1 MYSIMKVEE
10 SFMNMAVKKIA
21 LSNFFGWILLAGL
34 IGAYFGFYGKQVLKF
49 GIDLVGGSYI
59 TLEVQESDVVKTE
72 LQDKIESFQA
82 ILDQAKIKLT
92 GKPVFDKNALRF
104 NFESKKIAQEAEIL
118 FRHDYR
124 DLVYTV
130 TDNQMIITI
139 APAYLQ
145 SLLSQAVDA
154 NINILERRLNGL
166 SVAEIHIS
174 KQDNRFIVVELPD
187 VQDPEQA
194 KKMIG
199 QSAVMEFKIVEDS
212 ASSRQELMD
221 KYDHELPEGTM
232 IVAGSTRGSTGKM
245 FYLVPDFA
253 TVSGKYFKNAKVDF
267 GGEFKTDLCVHFE
280 FDDEGGKR
288 FHDLTSRNIGN
299 RLAIVLDGEIV
310 QVATINSAIGKN
322 GMIQGGFKPEEAT
335 TLAKLLKSGAFKAK
349 VNFISERQI
358 GPTLG
363 QESVNKGLLSCLIGL
378 FLLLVFG
385 IYFYRLA
392 GFFAILALVY
402 NLILILLFMSL
413 IKATLTLP
421 GIAGMILTVGMAV
434 DASILIYEQ
443 MRDCFARGLTVNQAI
458 QDGFADAMMVILD
471 ANITTFIV
479 AVVLFY
485 FGTGPIQ
492 GFAVTMMIGIISTL
506 ITGLFFLKSI
516 FKMYVTNFNVTKL
529 NI

>member
-1 MYSIMKVEE
+1 MNMVMRRIFIS
-10 SFMNMAVKKIA
+10 SFMGWVLFAA
-21 LSNFFGWILLAGL
+21 LTV
-34 IGAYFGFYGKQVLKF
+34 AYFGFYGRESLKF

-59 TLEVQESDVVKTE
+59 TLEVQESDVIKTE
-72 LQDKIESFQA
+72 LQDKIKSFVSILEQA
-82 ILDQAKIKLT
+82 NIELEAKPL
-92 GKPVFDKNALRF
+92 FQNNALTF
-104 NFESKKIAQEAEIL
+104 KFESKKSAQEAETL

-124 DLVYTV
+124 QLLYTV
-130 TDNQMIITI
+130 NDSDLEVTLSPQ
-139 APAYLQ
+139 YLHNLV
-145 SLLSQAVDA
+145 SEAVDA

-174 KQDNRFIVVELPD
+174 KQNDRFIVVELPD
-187 VQDPEQA
+187 VQDPQQA

-199 QSAVMEFKIVEDS
+199 QSAIMEFKVVEDS
-212 ASSRQELMD
+212 ASSREELMD

-232 IVAGSTRGSTGKM
+232 IVSGSSRGSNNKM
-245 FYLVPDFA
+245 FYLIPDYA
-253 TVSGKYFKNAKVDF
+253 TVSGKFFKNAKVDF

-288 FHDLTSRNIGN
+288 FHELTSRNIGKP
-299 RLAIVLDGEIV
+299 LAIVLDGEIV
-310 QVATINSAIGKN
+310 QVATINSAIGKS
-322 GMIQGGFKPEEAT
+322 GLIQGNFQAEEAN

-363 QESVNKGLLSCLIGL
+363 QESVNNGLLSCLIGL
-378 FLLLVFG
+378 LLLLIFG
-385 IYFYRLA
+385 VYFYRLC
-392 GFFAILALVY
+392 GFFAILALAY
-402 NLILILLFMSL
+402 NLVLVLLLMSL
-413 IKATLTLP
+413 VKATLTLP
-421 GIAGMILTVGMAV
+421 GIAGMLLTIGMAV

-443 MRDCFARGLTVNQAI
+443 IRDCLARGLSITQSV

-479 AVVLFY
+479 AAVLFY

-492 GFAVTMMIGIISTL
+492 GFAVTMMIGIITTL

-516 FKMYVTNFNVTKL
+516 FKMYLTAFHVSKL
-529 NI
+529 SI

>member
-1 MYSIMKVEE
+1 MNMVMKRIFMS
-10 SFMNMAVKKIA
+10 SFMGWLLFAA
-21 LSNFFGWILLAGL
+21 LTV
-34 IGAYFGFYGKQVLKF
+34 AYFGFYGKDSLKF

-59 TLEVQESDVVKTE
+59 TLEVEESDVVKTE
-72 LQDKIESFQA
+72 LYDKIKSFES
-82 ILDQAKIKLT
+82 ILDQANIELQ
-92 GKPVFDKNALRF
+92 GKPSFSNSALTFKFD
-104 NFESKKIAQEAEIL
+104 SKKIAQEAETL

-124 DLVYTV
+124 QLLYTV
-130 TDNQMIITI
+130 NDSD
-139 APAYLQ
+139 LQ
-145 SLLSQAVDA
+145 VTLSPQHLKNLISDAVDA

-187 VQDPEQA
+187 VQDPQQA

-199 QSAVMEFKIVEDS
+199 QSAIMEFKIVEDS
-212 ASSRQELMD
+212 ASSREELMD

-232 IVAGSTRGSTGKM
+232 IVVGSSRGSNNKM
-245 FYLVPDFA
+245 FYLVPDYA
-253 TVSGKYFKNAKVDF
+253 TVSGKYFQNAKVDF

-280 FDDEGGKR
+280 FNDEGGKR
-288 FHDLTSRNIGN
+288 FHELTSRNIGKP
-299 RLAIVLDGEIV
+299 LAIVLDGEIV
-310 QVATINSAIGKN
+310 QVAMINSAIGKS
-322 GMIQGGFKPEEAT
+322 GLIQGNFQAEEAN

-363 QESVNKGLLSCLIGL
+363 QESVNNGLLSCVIGL
-378 FLLLVFG
+378 LLLLIFG
-385 IYFYRLA
+385 VYFYRLC
-392 GFFAILALVY
+392 GFFAILALAY
-402 NLILILLFMSL
+402 NLVLILLFMSL
-413 IKATLTLP
+413 VKGTLTLP
-421 GIAGMILTVGMAV
+421 GIAGMLLTIGMAV

-443 MRDCFARGLTVNQAI
+443 IRECLAKGLSITQSV

-479 AVVLFY
+479 AAVLFY

-516 FKMYVTNFNVTKL
+516 FKMYLTAFHVSKL
-529 NI
+529 SI

>member
-1 MYSIMKVEE
+1 MNMTMKRIFVS
-10 SFMNMAVKKIA
+10 SFM
-21 LSNFFGWILLAGL
+21 GWILFAAL
-34 IGAYFGFYGKQVLKF
+34 IVAYFQYRGKDTLNF

-59 TLEVQESDVVKTE
+59 TLEIDDSDVIKTE
-72 LQDKIESFQA
+72 LSDKIAAFQA
-82 ILDQAKIKLT
+82 IVDQANIALEAKPKLQNNALHF
-92 GKPVFDKNALRF
+92 VFD
-104 NFESKKIAQEAEIL
+104 SKKTAQDAEVL

-124 DLVYTV
+124 QLVYTIK
-130 TDNQMIITI
+130 DNEMFVSISH
-139 APAYLQ
+139 AYLQ
-145 SLLSQAVDA
+145 QLISNAVDA
-154 NINILERRLNGL
+154 NISILERRLNGL

-187 VQDPEQA
+187 VQDPQQA

-212 ASSRQELMD
+212 AQSRQELMD

-232 IVAGSTRGSTGKM
+232 IVAGSSRGSSGKM
-245 FYLVPDFA
+245 FYLVPDMA
-253 TVSGKYFKNAKVDF
+253 IVSGKYFKNAKVDF
-267 GGEFKTDLCVHFE
+267 GGEFKTDLCVFFE
-280 FDDEGGKR
+280 FDDEGGRR
-288 FHDLTSRNIGN
+288 FYELTSHNIGKP
-299 RLAIVLDGEIV
+299 LAVVLDGEIV
-310 QVATINSAIGKN
+310 QVAVINSAIGKQ
-322 GMIQGGFKPEEAT
+322 GLIQGNFLPEEAQ

-363 QESVNKGLLSCLIGL
+363 QESVNKGLLSCVIGL
-378 FLLLVFG
+378 FLLLIFG
-385 IYFYRLA
+385 IYFYRLS
-392 GFFAILALVY
+392 GFFAILALAY
-402 NLILILLFMSL
+402 NLVLILLFMSL
-413 IKATLTLP
+413 VKATLTLP

-443 MRDCFARGLTVNQAI
+443 IRDCLSRGLSITQSVQT
-458 QDGFADAMMVILD
+458 GFADAMMVILD

-479 AVVLFY
+479 AAVLFY

-516 FKMYVTNFNVTKL
+516 FKMYLTAFHVSKL
-529 NI
+529 SI

>member
-1 MYSIMKVEE
+1 
-10 SFMNMAVKKIA
+10 MNMTVKRIFLSGFMGWLLIAVA
-21 LSNFFGWILLAGL
+21 SV
-34 IGAYFGFYGKQVLKF
+34 AYFNFYGKHALKF

-72 LQDKIESFQA
+72 LNE
-82 ILDQAKIKLT
+82 KIKSLEEILQNSNITAESKPTFHDNMLT
-92 GKPVFDKNALRF
+92 FS
-104 NFESKKIAQEAEIL
+104 FESKQLAQEVETL
-118 FRHDYR
+118 FRHEYR
-124 DLVYTV
+124 QLLYTV
-130 TDNQMIITI
+130 QES
-139 APAYLQ
+139 YLHISVSPQ
-145 SLLSQAVDA
+145 YLSYLLSDAVDA

-174 KQDNRFIVVELPD
+174 KQGDRFIVVELPD
-187 VQDPEQA
+187 VHDPQQA

-199 QSAVMEFKIVEDS
+199 QSAIMEFKVVEDS
-212 ASSRQELMD
+212 AASREELMD

-232 IVAGSTRGSTGKM
+232 IVTGSSRGSKGHKTY
-245 FYLVPDFA
+245 YLVPEYA
-253 TVSGKYFKNAKVDF
+253 TVSGKFFKNAKVDF
-267 GGEFKTDLCVHFE
+267 GGEYKTELCVLFE

-288 FHDLTSRNIGN
+288 FHELTSRNIGKP
-299 RLAIVLDGEIV
+299 LAIVLDGEIV
-310 QVATINSAIGKN
+310 QVAIINSAIGKA
-322 GMIQGGFKPEEAT
+322 GSIQGSFSPEEAS

-349 VNFISERQI
+349 VNFISEREI

-363 QESVNKGLLSCLIGL
+363 QESVYNGLLSCAIGL
-378 FLLLVFG
+378 FLLLLFG
-385 IYFYRLA
+385 IYWYRLS
-392 GFFAILALVY
+392 GFFAVLALAY
-402 NLILILLFMSL
+402 NLILILVFMSL
-413 IKATLTLP
+413 VKATLTLP

-443 MRDCFARGLTVNQAI
+443 IIDCLSRGLSVTQSV

-479 AVVLFY
+479 AAVLFY

-516 FKMYVTNFNVTKL
+516 FKLYLTAFNVSKL
-529 NI
+529 SI